1 MKRTGVEEHSIVE
14 LLDDPI
20 AKLLMRSDGVDR
32 CALHVELTQMARSHG
47 GMRAEDCDG

>member
-20 AKLLMRSDGVDR
+20 TKLLMKSDGVDR
-32 CALHVELTQMARSHG
+32 GVLYIELTQMARSHG
-47 GMRAEDCDG
+47 DMPAEDCDD

>member
-20 AKLLMRSDGVDR
+20 ARLLMKSDGVNR
-32 CALHVELTQMARSHG
+32 CVLQLELRQMARSHA